1 MIGKKVDVMIRYE
14 VKLNNLGKI
23 TTLPDSQRLFG
34 FLINNSKKYCN
45 EEDIS
50 SFVRGVRQQ
59 EQKCMISNLLPG
71 GYYPTPKEFIMQKLQ
86 GRLNRNQEEI
96 KKFEERQSEL
106 RQKSEETIKKL
117 IEKNKAKKLNKYHKK
132 ELDKEIQ
139 SCKSQLEKIKAD
151 FNNNSKL
158 INNLSS
164 KNIYE
169 TVKKMDFIE
178 QNQLKD
184 LLKLGE
190 SRDEI
195 RVDDLLKFKYIKKN
209 QTFIQ
214 KFCLENQIKQL
225 PGIPNVAYSLPI
237 LSFEN
242 QAGDLQ
248 RQFSFF
254 VEVNKETCISK
265 TLEAM
270 KENLDFD
277 KNTKYI
283 SKCGIP
289 CFLGGKGSSGYN
301 EYSIYNI
308 EKLSVD
314 EDSLKTSISESYLNM
329 GMLLPNF
336 DKIDVEKSVLDIYTS
351 DRKPFEIEYE
361 VLKVISFINVGSVI
375 KLRRDKIDLFK
386 VGKSIDN
393 SKYNPMYKK
402 NAIVFG
408 NSYLVKLEVN

>member
-1 MIGKKVDVMIRYE
+1 MIRYE
-14 VKLNNLGKI
+14 VKLNKI
-23 TTLPDSQRLFG
+23 GEMTTLPDSQRLFG
-34 FLINNSKKYCN
+34 FLINNSKKYCS

-50 SFVRGVRQQ
+50 SFVRGVREQ
-59 EQKCMISNLLPG
+59 EQKCMISNLLPS

-86 GRLNRNQEEI
+86 GGLDKNQEEI
-96 KKFEERQSEL
+96 KKLEEIQRKL
-106 RQKSEETIKKL
+106 RQESEELVQKL
-117 IEKNKAKKLNKYHKK
+117 KEKNKAKKPDKYNKK
-132 ELDKEIQ
+132 ESDKEVQ
-139 SCKSQLEKIKAD
+139 GCKSRLEELKAN

-158 INNLSS
+158 INSLCS

-184 LLKLGE
+184 LLKLVE
-190 SRDEI
+190 SKDKI

-209 QTFIQ
+209 RTFIQ
-214 KFCLENQIKQL
+214 KFRLEDQIKGL

-237 LSFEN
+237 ITFEN
-242 QAGDLQ
+242 QKGEIQ

-254 VEVNKETCISK
+254 VEVREGTCISR

-270 KENLDFD
+270 NERLDSTKKG
-277 KNTKYI
+277 KNI
-283 SKCGIP
+283 FERGIT
-289 CFLGGKGSSGYN
+289 CFLGGKASSGYN
-301 EYSIYNI
+301 EYRIYSI
-308 EKLSVD
+308 EKSKEAEGLRQVFAD
-314 EDSLKTSISESYLNM
+314 DRYLNI

-336 DKIDVEKSVLDIYTS
+336 DKIEAEMSVLDIYTS

-361 VLKVISFINVGSVI
+361 IPKVISFITTGSVI
-375 KLRRDKIDLFK
+375 KLKQDKTDLYE

-393 SKYNPMYKK
+393 SRYNPMYKK
-402 NAIVFG
+402 NAIIFG

>member
-1 MIGKKVDVMIRYE
+1 MIRYE
-14 VKLNNLGKI
+14 VKLNKIGEI

-34 FLINNSKKYCN
+34 FLINNSKKYCS

-59 EQKCMISNLLPG
+59 EQKCMISNLLPS

-86 GRLNRNQEEI
+86 GGLDKNQEEI
-96 KKFEERQSEL
+96 KRLEKIQTKLKRE
-106 RQKSEETIKKL
+106 SEEVVQKL
-117 IEKNKAKKLNKYHKK
+117 REKNKAKKLNKVHKE

-139 SCKSQLEKIKAD
+139 SSKLQLEKIKTD
-151 FNNNSKL
+151 FSNNSKL
-158 INNLSS
+158 INGLSS

-169 TVKKMDFIE
+169 TVKRMDFIE
-178 QNQLKD
+178 KDQLKD

-190 SRDEI
+190 SKDEI
-195 RVDDLLKFKYIKKN
+195 RVDDLLKFEYIKKN

-214 KFCLENQIKQL
+214 KFRLEDQIKGL

-237 LSFEN
+237 ISFEN
-242 QAGDLQ
+242 QKGEIQ

-254 VEVNKETCISK
+254 VEVREETCISRA
-265 TLEAM
+265 LEAM
-270 KENLDFD
+270 NERFD
-277 KNTKYI
+277 SAKKGKDI
-283 SKCGIP
+283 FEHGIP
-289 CFLGGKGSSGYN
+289 CFLGGKASSGYN
-301 EYSIYNI
+301 EYRIYSI
-308 EKLSVD
+308 EKSKDAEGLRQVFAD
-314 EDSLKTSISESYLNM
+314 DRYLNI

-336 DKIDVEKSVLDIYTS
+336 DKIDAQMSVLDIYTS

-361 VLKVISFINVGSVI
+361 IPKVISFITTGSVI
-375 KLRRDKIDLFK
+375 KLKQDKTDLYE

-393 SKYNPMYKK
+393 SRYNPMYKK
-402 NAIVFG
+402 NAIIFG

>member
-1 MIGKKVDVMIRYE
+1 MIRYE
-14 VKLNNLGKI
+14 VKLNKIGEI

-34 FLINNSKKYCN
+34 FLINNSKKYCS

-50 SFVRGVRQQ
+50 SFVRGVREQ
-59 EQKCMISNLLPG
+59 EQKCMISNLIPS

-86 GRLNRNQEEI
+86 GRLNKNQEEI
-96 KKFEERQSEL
+96 KNLEEVQRKL
-106 RQKSEETIKKL
+106 RQESEELVQKL
-117 IEKNKAKKLNKYHKK
+117 KEKNKAKKPDKYNKK
-132 ELDKEIQ
+132 ESDKEVQ
-139 SCKSQLEKIKAD
+139 GCKSRLEELKAN
-151 FNNNSKL
+151 FNNNSKF
-158 INNLSS
+158 INSLCS

-184 LLKLGE
+184 LLKLVE
-190 SRDEI
+190 SKDKI

-209 QTFIQ
+209 RTFIQ
-214 KFCLENQIKQL
+214 KFRLEDQIKGL

-237 LSFEN
+237 ITFEN
-242 QAGDLQ
+242 QKGEIQ

-254 VEVNKETCISK
+254 VEVREGTCISR

-270 KENLDFD
+270 NERLDS
-277 KNTKYI
+277 TKKGKDI
-283 SKCGIP
+283 FERGIT
-289 CFLGGKGSSGYN
+289 CFLGGKASSGYN
-301 EYSIYNI
+301 EYRIYSI
-308 EKLSVD
+308 EKSKEAEGLRQVFAD
-314 EDSLKTSISESYLNM
+314 DRYLNI

-336 DKIDVEKSVLDIYTS
+336 DKIEAEMSVLDIYTS

-361 VLKVISFINVGSVI
+361 IPKVISFITTGSVI
-375 KLRRDKIDLFK
+375 KLKQDKTDLYE

-393 SKYNPMYKK
+393 SRYNPMYKK
-402 NAIVFG
+402 NAIIFG

>member
-1 MIGKKVDVMIRYE
+1 MIRYE
-14 VKLNNLGKI
+14 VKLNKI
-23 TTLPDSQRLFG
+23 GEMTTLPDSQRLFG
-34 FLINNSKKYCN
+34 FLINNSKKYCS

-50 SFVRGVRQQ
+50 SFVRGVREQ
-59 EQKCMISNLLPG
+59 EQKCMISNLIPS

-86 GRLNRNQEEI
+86 GRLNKNQEEI
-96 KKFEERQSEL
+96 KNLEEVQRKL
-106 RQKSEETIKKL
+106 RQESEELVQKL
-117 IEKNKAKKLNKYHKK
+117 KEKNKAKKPDKYNKK
-132 ELDKEIQ
+132 ESDKEVQ
-139 SCKSQLEKIKAD
+139 GCKSRLEELKAN

-158 INNLSS
+158 INSLCS

-184 LLKLGE
+184 LLKLVE
-190 SRDEI
+190 SKDKI

-209 QTFIQ
+209 RTFIQ
-214 KFCLENQIKQL
+214 KFRLEDQIKGL

-242 QAGDLQ
+242 QVGNLQ
-248 RQFSFF
+248 SQFSFF
-254 VEVNKETCISK
+254 VEVREGTCISR

-270 KENLDFD
+270 NERLDSAKKGKDIFEH
-277 KNTKYI
+277 
-283 SKCGIP
+283 GIP
-289 CFLGGKGSSGYN
+289 CFLGGKASSGYN
-301 EYSIYNI
+301 EYRIYSI
-308 EKLSVD
+308 EKSKEAEGLRQVFAD
-314 EDSLKTSISESYLNM
+314 DRYLNI

-336 DKIDVEKSVLDIYTS
+336 DKIDAQMSVLDIYTS

-361 VLKVISFINVGSVI
+361 IPKVISFITTGSVI
-375 KLRRDKIDLFK
+375 KLKQDKIDLYE

-393 SKYNPMYKK
+393 SRYNPMYKK
-402 NAIVFG
+402 NAIIFG

>member
-1 MIGKKVDVMIRYE
+1 MIRYE
-14 VKLNNLGKI
+14 VKLNKI
-23 TTLPDSQRLFG
+23 GEMTTLPDSQRLFG
-34 FLINNSKKYCN
+34 FLINNSKKYCS

-59 EQKCMISNLLPG
+59 EQKCMISNLLPS

-86 GRLNRNQEEI
+86 GGLDKNQEEI
-96 KKFEERQSEL
+96 KRLEKIQTKLKRE
-106 RQKSEETIKKL
+106 SEEVVQKL
-117 IEKNKAKKLNKYHKK
+117 REKNKAKKLNKVHKE

-139 SCKSQLEKIKAD
+139 SSKIQLEKIKAY

-158 INNLSS
+158 INGLSS

-169 TVKKMDFIE
+169 TVKRMDFIE
-178 QNQLKD
+178 KDQLKD

-190 SRDEI
+190 SKDEI

-214 KFCLENQIKQL
+214 KFRLENQIRQL
-225 PGIPNVAYSLPI
+225 PGMPNVAYSLPI

-242 QAGDLQ
+242 QVGNLQ
-248 RQFSFF
+248 SQFSFF
-254 VEVNKETCISK
+254 VEVREGTCISR

-270 KENLDFD
+270 NERLDSAKKGKDIFEH
-277 KNTKYI
+277 
-283 SKCGIP
+283 GIP
-289 CFLGGKGSSGYN
+289 CFLGGKASSGYN
-301 EYSIYNI
+301 EYRIYSI
-308 EKLSVD
+308 EKSKEAEGLRQIYAD
-314 EDSLKTSISESYLNM
+314 DRYLNV

-336 DKIDVEKSVLDIYTS
+336 DKIDAQMSVLDIYTS

-361 VLKVISFINVGSVI
+361 IPKVISFITTGSVI
-375 KLRRDKIDLFK
+375 KLKQDKIDLYE

-393 SKYNPMYKK
+393 SRYNPMYKK
-402 NAIVFG
+402 NAIIFG

>member
-1 MIGKKVDVMIRYE
+1 MITYE
-14 VKLNNLGKI
+14 VKLKKI
-23 TTLPDSQRLFG
+23 GEMTTLPDSQRLFG
-34 FLINNSKKYCN
+34 FLMNFSKQYCP
-45 EEDIS
+45 EEEIS
-50 SFVRGVRQQ
+50 AFVKGVKEQ

-71 GYYPTPKEFIMQKLQ
+71 GYYSTPKEFIMQKLQ
-86 GRLNRNQEEI
+86 GRLNKNQEEI
-96 KKFEERQSEL
+96 KKLEERQREL
-106 RQKSEETIKKL
+106 RQESEETIKKL

-158 INNLSS
+158 INSLSS

-214 KFCLENQIKQL
+214 KFRLENQIKQL

-242 QAGDLQ
+242 QTGDLQ

-254 VEVNKETCISK
+254 VEVNKEI
-265 TLEAM
+265 L
-270 KENLDFD
+270 
-277 KNTKYI
+277 
-283 SKCGIP
+283 
-289 CFLGGKGSSGYN
+289 
-301 EYSIYNI
+301 
-308 EKLSVD
+308 
-314 EDSLKTSISESYLNM
+314 
-329 GMLLPNF
+329 
-336 DKIDVEKSVLDIYTS
+336 
-351 DRKPFEIEYE
+351 FEMR
-361 VLKVISFINVGSVI
+361 VI
-375 KLRRDKIDLFK
+375 
-386 VGKSIDN
+386 
-393 SKYNPMYKK
+393 
-402 NAIVFG
+402 
-408 NSYLVKLEVN
+408 